1 MAKNQSEIA
10 RQLYEFKGQ
19 IREINGKN
27 RKDRLYKHYLRCEEL
42 KKDLES
48 VIKFTKVDND
58 FELKA
63 LVVFSNIVPMNF
75 DENRNFIDEID
86 FLSYEELNEN
96 IN

>member
-1 MAKNQSEIA
+1 
-10 RQLYEFKGQ
+10 
-19 IREINGKN
+19 
-27 RKDRLYKHYLRCEEL
+27 
-42 KKDLES
+42 
-48 VIKFTKVDND
+48 VTKVDND